1 MLCLNRAK
9 PLSRHI
15 EFSWY
20 SKLSY
25 DHRLIN
31 ERDTRTLN
39 NQFDEISPDFSAA
52 ATSKALNRDLNCKG
66 PQTNMPQVPQKV
78 GSIEYLISKNIQGV
92 DTLNSTKLIVL
103 REN

>member
-9 PLSRHI
+9 SLSRHI

-31 ERDTRTLN
+31 ERDARTLI
-39 NQFDEISPDFSAA
+39 NQSDKISPDFSAA
-52 ATSKALNRDLNCKG
+52 ATSKALN
-66 PQTNMPQVPQKV
+66 
-78 GSIEYLISKNIQGV
+78 
-92 DTLNSTKLIVL
+92 
-103 REN
+103 